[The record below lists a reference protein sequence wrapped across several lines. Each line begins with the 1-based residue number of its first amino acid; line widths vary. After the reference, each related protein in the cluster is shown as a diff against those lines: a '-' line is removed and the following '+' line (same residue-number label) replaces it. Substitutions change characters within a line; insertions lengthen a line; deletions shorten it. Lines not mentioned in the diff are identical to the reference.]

1 MKGVDV
7 VLFTCHIVFWM
18 YASSRSGVTW
28 CDANFSR
35 CSINVRY
42 PSIDTPHYNECVIA
56 QVCPAK
62 APAFDEYV
70 GSGTNITA
78 LQ

>member
-7 VLFTCHIVFWM
+7 VLFTCQIVFWI

-35 CSINVRY
+35 CSINVRSGEAGIRRGV
-42 PSIDTPHYNECVIA
+42 PSVLGDDISSKE
-56 QVCPAK
+56 
-62 APAFDEYV
+62 
-70 GSGTNITA
+70 
-78 LQ
+78 